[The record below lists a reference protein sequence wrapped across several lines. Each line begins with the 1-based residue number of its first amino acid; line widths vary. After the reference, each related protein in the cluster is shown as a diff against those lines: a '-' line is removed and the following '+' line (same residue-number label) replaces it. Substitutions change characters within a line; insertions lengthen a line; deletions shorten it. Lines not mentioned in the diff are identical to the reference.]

1 MAKWLC
7 NKLLPL
13 KDRPKFTQIGIFGFE
28 NMPSGNPAYDAV
40 AATDTDGGSSAF
52 SPMPF
57 NNI

>member
-1 MAKWLC
+1 
-7 NKLLPL
+7 L
-13 KDRPKFTQIGIFGFE
+13 KDRPKFTQIGIFCFE

-40 AATDTDGGSSAF
+40 EAIDTDGGSSAF